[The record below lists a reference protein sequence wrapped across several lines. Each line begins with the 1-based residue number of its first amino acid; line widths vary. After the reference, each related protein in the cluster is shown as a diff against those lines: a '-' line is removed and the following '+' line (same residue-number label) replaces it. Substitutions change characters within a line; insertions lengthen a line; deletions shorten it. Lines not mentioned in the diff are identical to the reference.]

1 MDREILKN
9 ILRILTL
16 TCDQAAQLMS
26 HAQDEPLN
34 KSERCALFVH
44 LLICRLC
51 RKYNRQL
58 KLLRS
63 IFNKMADSRTYED
76 AVPPLMDPEQSKSFQ
91 DRLSKNIREILDSM

>member
-1 MDREILKN
+1 MDRGILRN
-9 ILRILTL
+9 VVRILTL

-34 KSERCALFVH
+34 KSERCALSVH
-44 LLICRLC
+44 LLICRFC

-63 IFNKMADSRTYED
+63 IFTKMADSGTYED
-76 AVPPLMDPEQSKSFQ
+76 AVPPLLDPEQSKAFQ

>member
-26 HAQDEPLN
+26 HAQDIQLN
-34 KSERCALFVH
+34 RLERWALSVH
-44 LLICRLC
+44 LLICSFC

-63 IFNKMADSRTYED
+63 VLSRMADSRTYD
-76 AVPPLMDPEQSKSFQ
+76 DVVPPLLDPEQSKAFQ
-91 DRLSKNIREILDSM
+91 DRLSKKIQENLDSM

>member
-34 KSERCALFVH
+34 KTERWALSFH

-58 KLLRS
+58 KLLRGIMS
-63 IFNKMADSRTYED
+63 RMADSRTYD
-76 AVPPLMDPEQSKSFQ
+76 AKVPPLLDPEQGKAFQ
-91 DRLSKNIREILDSM
+91 ERLSKNIREILDSM